1 MACLD
6 LLRTVPEYAFRHR
19 HAGGGVAQ
27 GLALG
32 QDAGKLNAIQ
42 LNLAL
47 ARGLLD
53 GRSRSSLLVLCA
65 SHH

>member
-1 MACLD
+1 MTCFD
-6 LLRTVPEYAFRHR
+6 LLRTMPDLTFRHR
-19 HAGGGVAQ
+19 YAGGGVAQ